1 MSKFLVRIT
10 DLYLNSQSQGATVP
24 IVAPGSSTLFVG
36 GLPALQMTD
45 AINPFPDMALPN
57 TNTVFHNGTP
67 LLGFMDQTSSAGNFV
82 LGLPTVTID

>member
-1 MSKFLVRIT
+1 MPKLLVRIT
-10 DLYLNSQSQGATVP
+10 DIYLNASMNGAAAP

-45 AINPFPDMALPN
+45 SINPFPDMPLPN

-67 LLGFMDQTSSAGNFV
+67 LVGMNDQTAQGGSFL